1 MKWWTKPYVMV
12 FCISLLV
19 WSSLA
24 GLRFYGVL
32 RTVELLSYD
41 YLFSLRSDIEQPIP
55 VVLIAETE
63 ADIQQFGYPLPDE
76 VFANT
81 LDKLVKAKARVI
93 GVDKYRDIPTPPGSE
108 QLSKVLTDNKN
119 IIWILFIGDKNKA
132 RVNPPAVLKD
142 SSQIAFNDIVSDSD
156 SVSRRGLLFLDDQN
170 GVTYYSLPLM
180 LSLTYL
186 EHQKISP
193 ENDESGYLRLGKHSF
208 TPLKPNTGSY
218 VNLDAGGYQF
228 LLSYPHLHT
237 PIPTFSISDV
247 LAGNVPESVLRD
259 KVVIIGAMASSLGDY
274 VFLPDGTRRYG
285 VELHAHIVSQLLHTT
300 LHDYP
305 LITDWSETF
314 EYSWILLWCVL
325 GSLASLYRGNVF
337 SLIVV
342 RSTGII
348 VLFGA
353 AIFAFHYGWWI
364 PFLSPLLAWLVSLI
378 FGVFWLFS
386 TESNERKQLLHLFE
400 KHVSP
405 QVASTLWE
413 KRDEF
418 FVTGGGGVKPDYLTA
433 TVLFTDLANF
443 TTLSEGMEPL
453 NLMTWLNQYM
463 NEMSN
468 IIIAEGGMINK
479 YIGDAIMAVFGV
491 PVKKTDEAGIKADA
505 LSAVESALKM
515 REKLQEL
522 NKNWQAQGLPTI
534 GMRIGI
540 HTGVLVAGTLGGQQ
554 RMEYTVIGDT
564 VNVAS
569 RLESFDK
576 TIISEADPN
585 CRVLIGEPTCAL
597 VNSHYATRPIGDC
610 HLKGKHQIL
619 KIYDVLQRLKS

>member
-1 MKWWTKPYVMV
+1 MKWWTKPYVVV
-12 FCISLLV
+12 FFISLITWLSLV
-19 WSSLA
+19 
-24 GLRFYGVL
+24 GLRSFGML

-41 YLFSLRSDIEQPIP
+41 YLFSLRPDIEQPVP

-63 ADIQQFGYPLPDE
+63 ADIQQYGYPLPDE

-81 LDKLVKAKARVI
+81 LEKLVSANARVI

-108 QLSKVLTDNKN
+108 HLTKVLKENKN

-132 RVNPPAVLKD
+132 RVNPPEVLKN

-156 SVSRRGLLFLDDQN
+156 GVSRRGLLFLDDQN
-170 GVTYYSLPLM
+170 GVTYYSLPLL
-180 LSLTYL
+180 LSLNYL
-186 EHQKISP
+186 ENQKISP
-193 ENDESGYLRLGKHSF
+193 ENDESGNLRLGKHTF
-208 TPLKPNTGSY
+208 FPLKPNTGSY
-218 VNLDAGGYQF
+218 VNLDSGGYQF

-237 PIPTFSISDV
+237 PIPTFSIGDV
-247 LAGNVPESVLRD
+247 LAGNVPDSALRD
-259 KVVIIGAMASSLGDY
+259 KVVLIGAMASSLGDY

-285 VELHAHIVSQLLHTT
+285 VELHAHIVSQLLNTT

-305 LITDWSETF
+305 LIHDSSEPL

-325 GSLASLYRGNVF
+325 GSLASLYRGNVI
-337 SLIVV
+337 SLIFV
-342 RSTGII
+342 RTTGII
-348 VLFGA
+348 VLFA
-353 AIFAFHYGWWI
+353 CALIAFHYGFWI
-364 PFLSPLLAWLVSLI
+364 PFLSPLIGWLASLI

-453 NLMTWLNQYM
+453 ELMTWLNDYM

-479 YIGDAIMAVFGV
+479 YIGDAIMAIFGV
-491 PVKKTDEAGIKADA
+491 PVKKTDDAGIKADA
-505 LSAVESALKM
+505 LSAVESALRM
-515 REKLQEL
+515 REKLQLL
-522 NKNWQAQGLPTI
+522 NQHWQAQGLPTI

-540 HTGVLVAGTLGGQQ
+540 HTGILVAGTLGGQQ

-576 TIISEADPN
+576 TIVSEADPH
-585 CRVLIGEPTCAL
+585 CRILIGEPTWQL
-597 VNSHYATRPIGDC
+597 VHSNYETRPIGDC
-610 HLKGKHQIL
+610 QLKGKHKIL
-619 KIYDVLQRLKS
+619 KIYDVLHRTT

>member
-41 YLFSLRSDIEQPIP
+41 YLFSLRSDTEQAVP

-63 ADIQQFGYPLPDE
+63 ADIQRFGYPLPDE

-108 QLSKVLTDNKN
+108 HLSQCLTDNKN
-119 IIWILFIGDKNKA
+119 IIWILFIGDKSKA
-132 RVNPPAVLKD
+132 RVNPPAVLKN

-156 SVSRRGLLFLDDQN
+156 GVSRRGLLFLDDQQ

-186 EHQKISP
+186 EHEKISP

-208 TPLKPNTGSY
+208 VPLKPNAGSY

-285 VELHAHIVSQLLHTT
+285 VELHAHIVSQLLHTA

-305 LITDWSETF
+305 LISDWSETV
-314 EYSWILLWCVL
+314 EYSWLLLWCVL
-325 GSLASLYRGNVF
+325 GSLASLYRGHVF
-337 SLIVV
+337 SLMVV

-364 PFLSPLLAWLVSLI
+364 PFLSPLLAWSVSLI

-576 TIISEADPN
+576 TIVSEADPN

-619 KIYDVLQRLKS
+619 KIYDVLHRLTS